1 MRILIVDDETNIRR
15 TLRIALEAL
24 GHSVTEAESSLE
36 ALEIVGEQ
44 PLDVALVDLRLG
56 SESGLDLIEP
66 FLARAPRL
74 ALVMIT
80 AHAGVDTAVESMR
93 RGAFDYLPKPF
104 TPSQIRAVMERV
116 ARVRGLQGRVAD
128 LEDLV
133 RTEVPEVNLLGVDPG
148 MARVLAMAR
157 KVAPFATT
165 VMLRGEN
172 GTGKGVLARALH
184 AWGRRAEGPF
194 VTVNC
199 PGLSPD
205 LLESDLFG
213 HAKGAFTGAV
223 RDAAGKVA
231 GAEGGTLFLD
241 ELGDLPA
248 PLQPKLLRF
257 LQEKQYERVGESKT
271 RFADVRLIAATNR
284 DLEAAVLAG
293 TFREDLLYR
302 LNVVEI
308 TLPSLRERT
317 DLTELADH
325 LLGFFAR
332 QVGRSLTG
340 LTREAREALTKH
352 HWPGNLR
359 ELRNVIERAA
369 IFAEGPEV
377 GLADLPDRIGTSRLG
392 GLDGDD
398 ASIEVGRPIR
408 LDVLEAEHIRQVLG
422 GATSREEASRILGID
437 PSTLYRKRKQY
448 GL

>member
-1 MRILIVDDETNIRR
+1 MRVLILDDETNIRR

-24 GHSVTEAESSLE
+24 GHSVFEAESSTE
-36 ALEIVGEQ
+36 ALQIIGDQQ
-44 PLDVALVDLRLG
+44 PDVALVDLRLG
-56 SESGLDLIEP
+56 NASGLDLIEP
-66 FLARAPRL
+66 FLVRSPRL
-74 ALVMIT
+74 ALVVIT

-104 TPSQIRAVMERV
+104 TPGQIRAVMERV
-116 ARVRGLQGRVAD
+116 ARVKGLQGRVAD

-133 RTEVPEVNLLGVDPG
+133 RAEVPEANLEAHDAG

-172 GTGKGVLARALH
+172 GTGKGVLARAIH
-184 AWGRRAEGPF
+184 TWGRRAEGPF

-213 HAKGAFTGAV
+213 HVKGAFTGAV
-223 RDAAGKVA
+223 RDSAGKVA

-248 PLQPKLLRF
+248 TLQPKLLRF
-257 LQEKQYERVGESKT
+257 LQEKKYEHVGDTKT
-271 RFADVRLIAATNR
+271 RSADVRLVAATNR
-284 DLEAAVLAG
+284 DLEAAVAAG

-308 TLPSLRERT
+308 TLPSLKERT
-317 DLTELADH
+317 DLGELADH
-325 LLGFFAR
+325 LLAFFAR
-332 QVGRSLTG
+332 QVRRSLTG
-340 LTREAREALTKH
+340 FTAEAQAAMARH
-352 HWPGNLR
+352 NWPGNLR

-369 IFAEGPEV
+369 IFAEGPEI
-377 GLADLPDRIGTSRLG
+377 GLADLPERIGTFPSAD
-392 GLDGDD
+392 LDGD
-398 ASIEVGRPIR
+398 SPIEVGRPVR
-408 LDVLEAEHIRQVLG
+408 LDILEAEHIRRVLG
-422 GATSREEASRILGID
+422 RAASREEASRILGID